1 MVGLT
6 LRKVATATTAISL
19 LVPGAASANDE
30 LVRGLLGLGAAII
43 INGAQQQQQQPR
55 RYGNPGRETRASEER
70 KLREARAE
78 VQRRLNM
85 LGFDAGTPDGVY
97 GPQTRNAIAR
107 FQASIGNQAN
117 GVISKD
123 EIAVLYETSDA
134 VENGT
139 ASPPGFAA
147 GAGSSSFP
155 SLAGSRPTAANGSS
169 FPQLPGAPAA
179 PGAGAAFP
187 SISSTPG
194 RSGTGASAFPVI
206 GSGPTPGAA
215 PAGFPAL
222 GSGAASGSPAT
233 AFPAIGSAAAPGSAP
248 SAFPSLN
255 NTKTPEQAKMPG
267 VAQPAATA
275 ASTSFPQLGE
285 AKSSAAAAMPAI
297 AAPVIGDSQSP
308 QTVSLQTELERL
320 QFEDQDQPAILGV
333 TLGHEIEEVNA
344 LFKEGGFPDCNS
356 APTGLVCARSTP
368 SMKDTIQVWRT
379 LTGAVYGMIRT
390 VEFLQPAPSA
400 QVKTQFAGSYPQLMR
415 TDGFALSS
423 RSLCDARSL
432 DVPTVERVLTQSHGV
447 EENKVPEIRKDLQA
461 LAESCPLTYKIS
473 LQETAGQ
480 VTKAEIIFMDLTPVV
495 RQAGVNAVNAE
506 IARKQAEE
514 EKKKKTQPIASE
526 LKL

>member
-55 RYGNPGRETRASEER
+55 RYGNPGLETRASEER

-78 VQRRLNM
+78 VQRRLNV

-155 SLAGSRPTAANGSS
+155 SLAGSGSAAANGSS
-169 FPQLPGAPAA
+169 FPQLPGAPAV
-179 PGAGAAFP
+179 PGAGSAFP

-248 SAFPSLN
+248 GAFPSLN

-297 AAPVIGDSQSP
+297 AAPGAEDSQSP
-308 QTVSLQTELERL
+308 QTVSLQTELEHL
-320 QFEDQDQPAILGV
+320 QFEDQPAILGV
-333 TLGHEIEEVNA
+333 SLGHAIEEVNA

-400 QVKTQFAGSYPQLMR
+400 QVKAQFVSSYPQLMR
-415 TDGFALSS
+415 TDGYGLSS
-423 RSLCDARSL
+423 RSLCNVHSL
-432 DVPTVERVLTQSHGV
+432 SALTAEQVLTQSHGV
-447 EENKVPEIRKDLQA
+447 EENKVPEIRKDLED
-461 LAESCPLTYKIS
+461 LAASCPLTYKIS
-473 LQETAGQ
+473 FQETAGQ
-480 VTKAEIIFMDLTPVV
+480 VTKAEIVFMDLTPVV
-495 RQAGVNAVNAE
+495 RQATVNAMNAE

-514 EKKKKTQPIASE
+514 EKNKAQPIASE